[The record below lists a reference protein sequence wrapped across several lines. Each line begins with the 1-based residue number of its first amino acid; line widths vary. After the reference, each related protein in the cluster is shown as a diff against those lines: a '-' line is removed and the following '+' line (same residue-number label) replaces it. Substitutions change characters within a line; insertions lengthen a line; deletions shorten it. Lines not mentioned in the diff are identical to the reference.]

1 MSQATTDVLESRDFF
16 LRRLHS
22 LTGLVPIGAFLV
34 MHLTVNSLVAFSGG
48 DHDYY
53 QEAVHRLHAL
63 GPFLVPAEIF
73 FIFLPILFHGLLGL
87 KIWRESRPNI
97 RNYPYWCNFRYTL
110 QRITGVIVF
119 VFIAV
124 HLWHMHWLGEL
135 VPGTSGALF
144 DPDKASATAAY
155 AMQTHKWWTVPVY
168 TVGIV
173 CSCYHFATGLWTFM
187 ITWGITVGGRAQ
199 DRMGWICAGIGVL
212 VAIAGLTSQF
222 GLLRWQNPEPR
233 TGEIRAYRIP
243 SQSYLLA
250 EAGVHQPPPFGEGG
264 LNQTRS
270 LAKGAPDRASSLSK
284 DGLIE
289 YEVNHASPRKMGEP
303 NHASPLSKGEL
314 SHPSPL
320 DKGGPRGV
328 LPDFKSASVTNVPRS
343 LN

>member
-1 MSQATTDVLESRDFF
+1 MSQATTDVLESKDFF

-48 DHDYY
+48 DRDYY

-87 KIWRESRPNI
+87 KIWRESQPNI

-124 HLWHMHWLGEL
+124 HLWHMHWLGEF

-222 GLLRWQNPEPR
+222 GLLRWRNPEPR
-233 TGEIRAYRIP
+233 TGEIRAAWIAP
-243 SQSYLLA
+243 QLCPLA
-250 EAGVHQPPPFGEGG
+250 QAKPHHDSLSKGGVDQTPPPIKSG
-264 LNQTRS
+264 S
-270 LAKGAPDRASSLSK
+270 DRASPLNKDGHSK
-284 DGLIE
+284 DGL
-289 YEVNHASPRKMGEP
+289 
-303 NHASPLSKGEL
+303 NHASPLNKRAL
-314 SHPSPL
+314 NHASPL
-320 DKGGPRGV
+320 YKGGPRGV
-328 LPDFKSASVTNVPRS
+328 LPDFKSASVTKVPHS